1 MKKVLLI
8 FTLVSCMIMS
18 VSIGAMASNVYVEG
32 MVGGKWD
39 NDINNTDGDSSGFAI
54 GGEYIF
60 LERYKVGLDY
70 LKTTEEDMANDKDVD
85 YASYQVKFGY
95 RVIKKDNV
103 NLDLTLGYYNENYDI
118 DQDLT
123 IAGIMVGADVDYS
136 FNPQFSVNGSLGF
149 SVNGSVDA
157 NGTPVDDNDA
167 TILLC
172 KVQGNYHFADNW
184 YGYAGYRYASSDI
197 DDYDKITN
205 SGPVLGV
212 GFTF

>member
-1 MKKVLLI
+1 MV

-18 VSIGAMASNVYVEG
+18 VSIAAMANNVYVEG
-32 MVGGKWD
+32 VVGGKWD
-39 NDINNTDGDSSGFAI
+39 NNITDQDDDLSGFAI

-70 LKTTEEDMANDKDVD
+70 FKGTEKEADNGDDLD
-85 YASYQVKFGY
+85 YASYQAKFGY
-95 RVIKKDNV
+95 RVVKSDKA
-103 NLDLTLGYYNENYDI
+103 NLDLTLGYYNENYDFNR
-118 DQDLT
+118 DVT
-123 IAGIMVGADVDYS
+123 IAGILIGADVDYS

-157 NGTPVDDNDA
+157 NGTQYDDKDA
-167 TILLC
+167 SILVC

-184 YGYAGYRYASSDI
+184 YGYVGYRYASSDI
-197 DDYDKITN
+197 EDYDKITN
-205 SGPVLGV
+205 SGPALGV